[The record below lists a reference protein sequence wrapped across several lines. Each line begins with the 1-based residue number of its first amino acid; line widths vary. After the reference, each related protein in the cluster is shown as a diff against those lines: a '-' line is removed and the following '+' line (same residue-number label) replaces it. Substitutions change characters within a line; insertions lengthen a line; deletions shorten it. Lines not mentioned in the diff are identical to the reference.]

1 MLLFWGVVYLNIV
14 DNFVLRNWD
23 LPFENLI
30 AAWLV
35 QLGEG

>member
-1 MLLFWGVVYLNIV
+1 MYLNIV

-23 LPFENLI
+23 LPFENLTT
-30 AAWLV
+30 AWLV